1 MCDKPATKT
10 SVAAS
15 KLPSIDRKSS
25 STTHALQGNFDFSAA
40 VERFSG
46 KPVASTKHVSA

>member
-1 MCDKPATKT
+1 MCEKPAVKT
-10 SVAAS
+10 SVTAS

-25 STTHALQGNFDFSAA
+25 STTHALQGNFDFSTA

-46 KPVASTKHVSA
+46 KPGASAKHVSS